1 MRILA
6 LRTAVFL
13 LLLVACAPGAIPEP
27 TAVPKSPSR
36 TASQRRVAETPQTA
50 HEIFDALC
58 KKAESESANS
68 NPITSSIGDADGM
81 DKLDDS
87 TRVTLEGAVRRVLP
101 VRLRT
106 ADAQLTRSHAT
117 EQGRLVEAQVL
128 DSESSGP
135 SGLSSFVVLVPSKA
149 APKLLPGRI
158 LRAVDFD
165 GDGEAEPL
173 VADCRPLPLFGKDCT
188 FRVWFKKGPVEW
200 SRRLTGAEEPS
211 VTVVSGS
218 PALVVAPADAD
229 PGDLAL
235 PKDVAIVRYS
245 PSGAV
250 VSDGREPYAGEWNG
264 ARLRYA
270 LELCD
275 QEATHL
281 DAGARKRHLL
291 ALGANATE
299 ADAILNAVNG
309 PLPTS
314 EPTADLSPSAA
325 TATADPSAAVWNAL
339 PRPSVATCKSLVPEE
354 QARIREESVN
364 RVAASAEARFVD
376 IEGTVDVKFGC
387 SSRGTTPYLVGHD
400 ERAKDGNLWE
410 QEIWVYAEGKSE
422 RIAAVRSRP
431 RMEWHHLYGLSL
443 GVSGDFDGDGE
454 RETVLTGTDHEQ
466 GAVGVDG
473 VAAVLRGRLLAIPTT
488 GHFVVVPLGTRD
500 GLLLGKSPTSEGET
514 FPWPPELLAFTP
526 KGVEKRAVPM
536 TWTRS
541 TRAAREAFGHDPA
554 TK

>member
-6 LRTAVFL
+6 PRTAVFL
-13 LLLVACAPGAIPEP
+13 FLVACAPGAVHE
-27 TAVPKSPSR
+27 AVPKNPPP
-36 TASQRRVAETPQTA
+36 TASPRQVAEQRSA

-58 KKAESESANS
+58 KKAEAESAHS
-68 NPITSSIGDADGM
+68 NPVASSLGDADGLVS
-81 DKLDDS
+81 LDDS

-106 ADAQLTRSHAT
+106 ADVQLTRAHAI

-128 DSESSGP
+128 DSDSSGP

-165 GDGEAEPL
+165 GDGDVEPL

-218 PALVVAPADAD
+218 PALVVAPADAE

-235 PKDVAIVRYS
+235 PKDVAVVRYS
-245 PSGAV
+245 RSGANA
-250 VSDGREPYAGEWNG
+250 SDGREPYAGEWNG

-270 LELCD
+270 LELCG

-291 ALGANATE
+291 ALGANAAE

-314 EPTADLSPSAA
+314 EPAADTPPSAS

-339 PRPSVATCKSLVPEE
+339 PRPSVAPCKSPAPGE
-354 QARIREESVN
+354 QARIREEIVA

-376 IEGTVDVKFGC
+376 LEGTVDVKFGC
-387 SSRGTTPYLVGHD
+387 SSHGTTPYLVGHD
-400 ERAKDGNLWE
+400 ERTKDSTLWE
-410 QEIWVYAEGKSE
+410 QEIWVHAEGKSE

-454 RETVLTGTDHEQ
+454 KETVLAGTDHEQ

-473 VAAVLRGRLLAIPTT
+473 VAAVFRGRELLAIPTT
-488 GHFVVVPLGTRD
+488 GHFVVVPLGPTHD

-514 FPWPPELLAFTP
+514 FRWPPELLAFSP
-526 KGVEKRAVPM
+526 KGLEKRPVPVA
-536 TWTRS
+536 WTRA
-541 TRAAREAFGHDPA
+541 TRAAREAFGHDPVV
-554 TK
+554 KR